1 MAELATEYP
10 DAYIASNYADP
21 LVIEGNA
28 NLGAELAAWIVIL
41 ILSWHGW
48 EAEI

>member
-1 MAELATEYP
+1 MAELAAEYP

-28 NLGAELAAWIVIL
+28 SLGAELAALDRYFDCIVARV
-41 ILSWHGW
+41 GG
-48 EAEI
+48 